1 MPFWNLTNSE
11 SVAFV
16 NGLVKLLKSFVVVG
30 DVGLM
35 VLLMMKLHNFGVDD
49 GLKSAIIIREVG
61 QGEGLQAAEMSR
73 P

>member
-1 MPFWNLTNSE
+1 M
-11 SVAFV
+11 AFV
-16 NGLVKLLKSFVVVG
+16 DGLVKLLKSLVVVG

-35 VLLMMKLHNFGVDD
+35 MLLMMKLHNFRIDD
-49 GLKSAIIIREVG
+49 GLKSAIVISEVG